1 MSPKGWIKHCGG
13 YGIFGNWKLQFLSL
27 WHNSLLHVHCDDG
40 SSDKF
45 HNGTKSKNNAKGEIN
60 LRDTPLPYVLIHERT
75 IKWTWVPVALFPTSI
90 PMMGVYELL
99 GIAKYGS
106 VVSNHMPIMFIPHT
120 VTIMESG
127 AFCCFAV

>member
-1 MSPKGWIKHCGG
+1 MDGCWGVNLLRVDGG
-13 YGIFGNWKLQFLSL
+13 
-27 WHNSLLHVHCDDG
+27 G
-40 SSDKF
+40 S
-45 HNGTKSKNNAKGEIN
+45 T
-60 LRDTPLPYVLIHERT
+60 T
-75 IKWTWVPVALFPTSI
+75 ALFPISI

-127 AFCCFAV
+127 AFCRFAV